1 MSTILECK
9 NLSKKYGRKQALDN
23 ITLSLESGRIIGLL
37 GPNGSGKTTLIKLIN
52 GLLARSN
59 RRKTFYQWKYPWSR
73 IEKNR
78 LLSPRAYLLR

>member
-52 GLLARSN
+52 GLLAPTGG
-59 RRKTFYQWKYPWSR
+59 TFYQWKYPWSR